1 MSSPLYLL
9 ATLEQFVGSELGLTD
24 FMTISQERIQ
34 AFADCT
40 EDRQWIHVDV
50 ERATQEGPFGAPIA
64 HGLLT
69 LSLLPHFTSQ
79 VQVVPRD
86 VKVVLNYGYGRVRF
100 VSPVRSGARIRDR
113 IKLGSVAR
121 KEAGRVLISVEHTVE
136 IEQQEK
142 PALVAESLL
151 MLLP

>member
-1 MSSPLYLL
+1 MTAAYLL
-9 ATLEQFVGSELGLTD
+9 STLEDFVGRELGLTEFIVITQD
-24 FMTISQERIQ
+24 RIQ

-50 ERATQEGPFGAPIA
+50 ERASREGPFGAPIA

-69 LSLLPHFTSQ
+69 LSLLPYFSSL
-79 VQVVPRD
+79 VEVVPRD
-86 VKVVLNYGYGRVRF
+86 VSAVLNYGYGRVRF
-100 VSPVRSGARIRDR
+100 VSPVRTGARLRDR
-113 IKLGSVAR
+113 IKLSSVTR
-121 KEAGRVLISVEHTVE
+121 KEAGRALIAVEHTVE
-136 IEQQEK
+136 IERAEK